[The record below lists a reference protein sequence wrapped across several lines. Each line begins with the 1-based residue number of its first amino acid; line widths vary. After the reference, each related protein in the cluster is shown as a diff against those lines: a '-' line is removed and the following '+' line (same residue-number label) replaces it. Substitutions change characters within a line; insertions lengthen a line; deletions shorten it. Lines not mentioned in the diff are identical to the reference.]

1 MRVFNY
7 PAYNLGQ
14 ENLILD
20 LPSNHGVQSVIFTG
34 QFLITIGKQDHCLSI
49 WRYRSE
55 STHSDAMAIN
65 IEDVSMDHHAN
76 PLTIDEDINARLER
90 EL

>member
-1 MRVFNY
+1 M
-7 PAYNLGQ
+7 GQ

-20 LPSNHGVQSVIFTG
+20 LPSNHGVQSVIFSG
-34 QFLITIGKQDHCLSI
+34 QYLITIGKQGNSLCI

-55 STHSDAMAIN
+55 SHQADTMAIN

-76 PLTIDEDINARLER
+76 PLTIEEDINVRLER